1 MAERIEGLSIGL
13 GLDTIGIDKGLS
25 EVKRKLSVVN
35 NEMKANMSAFDKGER
50 SVNKYETQLT
60 GLNKKLDAQKI
71 SVRNAKDEY
80 ERMVKV
86 HGEGS
91 TQADKAA
98 GVYNREVASLN
109 NLSRH
114 VEGVTEEFK
123 AFQKEQE
130 IAESRFGK
138 LSESMENVGTKMKSI
153 GDGMASA
160 GKQMTIGI
168 TAPLAGMA
176 FAANRAF
183 YEVDEGLDNVTMAT
197 GATGDEL
204 EALQQSFKNV
214 YGSFPTDSA
223 TLGDV
228 LGEVNTRFGYTDEQL
243 EESTEKFLKFANITG
258 VDAKTGVQLIARAMG
273 DAGIEADEYGAVLD
287 SVARAAQLTG
297 VGADALAESITKFGA
312 PMRALGF
319 DMDESVALFA
329 NWEKAGVNTDI
340 AMSGLKKSISAWGKE
355 GKDPREEFEKT
366 LKAIEA
372 APDIAEATALS
383 IEAFGSKAGPDL
395 ADAIQGGRFEY
406 AGLLEDL
413 RNSEGTVDTT
423 FDDTIDGAEKFQVA
437 MQNIKLVG
445 SDLWGTI
452 EGALGPALENLTG
465 KLQAGVEK
473 FAGLS
478 DATKITGLV
487 FAGIAAAIG
496 PVLVAVGSLISMFGS
511 VMTALAPLSLKI
523 AKAGGLFKY
532 LRVALAAF
540 TGPVGITIA
549 VLTGLGIIFTTLYQ
563 KSETFRNAV
572 QAVGGKIKEFAGQ
585 VKTAFGA
592 VTALFQGN
600 GVKAGALMRSL
611 GLSEDQIRMV
621 FVTFVQLRSKVQ
633 ESLSAITGF
642 FSSALS
648 KIKGFWS
655 TEGAQITAAAQ
666 NIFNG
671 LKTGAQFLGRV
682 LKATFEGIFAVIKFI
697 MPAVLAVIKMVWG
710 NIKSVITGA
719 LDVIMGAVKI
729 FSGLFTGDFSKM
741 WEGVKQVFFGAI
753 RLVWNAIQLTFFG
766 KIAKGAALFVGS
778 FRAVFVKLWQYL
790 IGLFTRSVSSVFSTV
805 ARYFN
810 LVLSTT
816 RSIFNAF
823 STFLRNIFTA
833 VRDSVTRSAG
843 NIFTNVRSA
852 WTKLKNST
860 TEIFRG
866 IYNGI
871 KTRFTDIVNAAKAL
885 PKRIGDGIGSM
896 ASKVKGGVTKV
907 INNLATTLGKGING
921 VITGVNWVLDKIG
934 VGKAGKIDLWTV
946 PQYAQGTKGHHPGG
960 PMVVGDGKGSNAGP
974 ELIETPDG
982 KQMLSPA
989 KPTLMNGP
997 KGTKVWSATA
1007 TRDILDMIPHY
1018 AFGDKVRAAGEW
1030 AKDNLLDPALSGVKA
1045 VGGKVKDVAL
1055 NVFDYLKNPGGL
1067 LDLALETLGI
1077 KKPDGGSMVGDM
1089 ARGGFNK
1096 VKSSALGFIK
1106 GKLTDFGS
1114 SQSGITLTGGNGG
1127 GFGAPFRLTSVPGP
1141 RNTGIPGASTMHKG
1155 WDWAAPVG
1163 TPIPSVTDGIGYR
1176 TGFHR
1181 LSGNFVEVKS
1191 GNKIHRYQHNS
1202 KNLLKVGQPVKKGQ
1216 KIALVGATGVGS
1228 GPHLHY
1234 EVRGLETGGITNKE
1248 QLVNISEKNR
1258 EEITIPMHKS
1268 RRSDAMKLMAI
1279 AGKKLMSG
1287 GKSGGGITRPNQ
1299 LPNVPANGGN
1309 SNNRDNEVIELLKQQ
1324 VALLMQLVQKNGDVY
1339 LDNGALVGGIGDD
1352 MNTHLGN
1359 SSKNSMYMN
1368 GVR

>member
-80 ERMVKV
+80 ERMVKI

-91 TQADKAA
+91 EKADKAA
-98 GVYNREVASLN
+98 SDYNKEAASLN
-109 NLSRH
+109 NLSRY
-114 VEGVTEEFK
+114 VENVTEDFK
-123 AFQKEQE
+123 AFQEEQR

-138 LSESMENVGTKMKSI
+138 LSESMENVGSKMKSI

-160 GKQMTIGI
+160 GKQMTVGI

-228 LGEVNTRFGYTDEQL
+228 LGEVNTRFGYTDDQL

-372 APDIAEATALS
+372 APDIADATALS

-452 EGALGPALENLTG
+452 EGALGPALESLTS
-465 KLQAGVEK
+465 KLQTGVEK

-496 PVLVAVGSLISMFGS
+496 PVLVAVGSLISMFGG

-563 KSETFRNAV
+563 KSETFRNAI

-600 GVKAGALMRSL
+600 AVKSGALMRSL
-611 GLSEDQIRMV
+611 GLSEDQIKMV

-666 NIFNG
+666 NIFSG
-671 LKTGAQFLGRV
+671 LRTGAEFLGRV
-682 LKATFEGIFAVIKFI
+682 LKSTFEGIFAVIKFI

-710 NIKSVITGA
+710 NIKGVITGA

-753 RLVWNAIQLTFFG
+753 RLVWNAVQLTFFG
-766 KIAKGAALFVGS
+766 RIAKGAALFVGS

-810 LVLSTT
+810 LILSTT

-946 PQYAQGTKGHHPGG
+946 PQYAQGTHAHPGG
-960 PMVVGDGKGSNAGP
+960 PAIVGDGRGLNAGR
-974 ELIETPDG
+974 ELIQTPSG
-982 KQMLSPA
+982 ELGLSPA
-989 KPTLMNGP
+989 VDTMVNLP
-997 KGTKVWSATA
+997 KGTQVLSAKKTRELLGEIPRYEGGTGLWQGVKNFGSAAWEGTKKAGSAIKDAAFNVWDHVSN
-1007 TRDILDMIPHY
+1007 P
-1018 AFGDKVRAAGEW
+1018 GK
-1030 AKDNLLDPALSGVKA
+1030 LLDTALS
-1045 VGGKVKDVAL
+1045 L
-1055 NVFDYLKNPGGL
+1055 
-1067 LDLALETLGI
+1067 LGI
-1077 KKPDGGSMVGDM
+1077 KKPDGGSLVGDM
-1089 ARGGFNK
+1089 ARGAFDK
-1096 VKSSALGFIK
+1096 VKTKALGFLKNSIDES
-1106 GKLTDFGS
+1106 GTMAGSGHGFGS
-1114 SQSGITLTGGNGG
+1114 AFTLTSRRGFRINPVTGIGQMHQGDDWGARAGTLIPAQAAGKVIQAGFHAIRGNFVRVQSGIMD
-1127 GFGAPFRLTSVPGP
+1127 RL
-1141 RNTGIPGASTMHKG
+1141 
-1155 WDWAAPVG
+1155 
-1163 TPIPSVTDGIGYR
+1163 
-1176 TGFHR
+1176 
-1181 LSGNFVEVKS
+1181 
-1191 GNKIHRYQHNS
+1191 YQHNQR
-1202 KNLLKVGQPVKKGQ
+1202 NLVSVGQAVKKGQ
-1216 KIALVGATGVGS
+1216 AVGTVGS
-1228 GPHLHY
+1228 TGRSTGPHLHY
-1234 EVRGLETGGITNKE
+1234 EVRRNGVNIDPAGLETGGITNRD
-1248 QLVNISEKNR
+1248 QLVRISEKNR

-1268 RRSDAMKLMAI
+1268 RRTDAMKLMAI

-1299 LPNVPANGGN
+1299 LPNVAGGGGN
-1309 SNNRDNEVIELLKQQ
+1309 EDQGILKSLLAATLKQNEI
-1324 VALLMQLVQKNGDVY
+1324 LMQLLQKDGNVY